1 MKLTNSTRAILAAGI
16 VSICTAAQPARA
28 AITTI
33 FDRDDSSGFM
43 SSYPN
48 SQAAFSTFTSSLGFY
63 GLSTIDAA
71 ATGANPVLSFPST
84 VVTATTSSVTAGSN
98 PGFMIGSQSLQEGD
112 LFGPPAA
119 SSAFTF
125 SHYLTAFGLYVIQGG
140 DDANDNLI
148 KFRLTNTA
156 ANTFVD
162 VPVQVG
168 PGWGFD
174 NVFFFGITGTAP
186 FNQVT
191 IIENNSA
198 GGDVFD
204 GMLYDNIVIRA
215 IIPEP
220 SSLALMTLGACLVGR
235 LRRRR

>member
-1 MKLTNSTRAILAAGI
+1 MKRSSFVWAFVALSI
-16 VSICTAAQPARA
+16 VASAQPARA

-33 FDRDDSSGFM
+33 FDRDDSSSFM
-43 SSYPN
+43 FSYPN
-48 SQAAFSTFTSSLGFY
+48 SQAAYNTFTSSLGFF

-71 ATGANPVLSFPST
+71 TPGANPTLSFPST
-84 VVTATTSSVTAGSN
+84 VVTATTSSVNASAN

-119 SSAFTF
+119 NSVFNF

-140 DDANDNLI
+140 DGVNDNLV
-148 KFRLTNTA
+148 KFRLTNTV

-174 NVFFFGITGTAP
+174 NVFFFGITDSNP

-191 IIENNSA
+191 IIESNSA
-198 GGDVFD
+198 PGGDLAD
-204 GMLYDNIVIRA
+204 GMLFDNIVIRA
-215 IIPEP
+215 VPEP
-220 SSLALMTLGACLVGR
+220 SSLALMSVGACLIGR

>member
-1 MKLTNSTRAILAAGI
+1 MKLTNHAWALLAAGI
-16 VSICTAAQPARA
+16 ISVCTAAQVSRA

-33 FDRDDSSGFM
+33 FDRDDSSAFM

-48 SQAAFSTFTSSLGFY
+48 SQAAYNTFTSSLGFF

-71 ATGANPVLSFPST
+71 ATGVDPVLSFPST
-84 VVTATTSSVTAGSN
+84 SVTATTSSVNASSN

-112 LFGPPAA
+112 LFGPPTAN
-119 SSAFTF
+119 SVFSF

-140 DDANDNLI
+140 DGANDNLV
-148 KFRLTNTA
+148 KFRLTNTI

-168 PGWGFD
+168 PGWSFD
-174 NVFFFGITGTAP
+174 NVFFFGITDTNP

-191 IIENNSA
+191 IIEDNSAA

-204 GMLYDNIVIRA
+204 GMLFDNIVIRA
-215 IIPEP
+215 IPEP
-220 SSLALMTLGACLVGR
+220 SSIAMLTLGACALGR

>member
-1 MKLTNSTRAILAAGI
+1 MKLTKQAWAILAAGI
-16 VSICTAAQPARA
+16 ISVCTAAQVSRA

-33 FDRDDSSGFM
+33 FDRDDSSSFM
-43 SSYPN
+43 FSYPN
-48 SQAAFSTFTSSLGFY
+48 SQAAYNTFTSSLGFF

-71 ATGANPVLSFPST
+71 TPGANPTLSFPST
-84 VVTATTSSVTAGSN
+84 VVTATTSSVNASAN

-112 LFGPPAA
+112 LFGPPTAN
-119 SSAFTF
+119 SVFNF

-140 DDANDNLI
+140 DGANDNLV

-156 ANTFVD
+156 ASTFVD

-174 NVFFFGITGTAP
+174 NVFFFGITDSNP

-191 IIENNSA
+191 IIESNIDA
-198 GGDVFD
+198 GGDLFD
-204 GMLYDNIVIRA
+204 GMLFDNIVIRA
-215 IIPEP
+215 IPEP
-220 SSLALMTLGACLVGR
+220 SSLALMTLGACLLGR

>member
-1 MKLTNSTRAILAAGI
+1 MKLTKSTWAILAAGI
-16 VSICTAAQPARA
+16 ISVCAAAQVSRA

-33 FDRDDSSGFM
+33 FDRDDSSSFM
-43 SSYPN
+43 FSYPN
-48 SQAAFSTFTSSLGFY
+48 SQAAYNTFTSSLGFF

-71 ATGANPVLSFPST
+71 TPGANPTLSFHST
-84 VVTATTSSVTAGSN
+84 VVTATTSSVNA
-98 PGFMIGSQSLQEGD
+98 GD
-112 LFGPPAA
+112 LFGPPTAN
-119 SSAFTF
+119 SVFNF

-140 DDANDNLI
+140 DGANDNLV
-148 KFRLTNTA
+148 KFRLTNTV

-174 NVFFFGITGTAP
+174 NVFFFGITDSNP

-191 IIENNSA
+191 IIESNIAA
-198 GGDVFD
+198 GGDLFD
-204 GMLYDNIVIRA
+204 GMLFDNIVIRA
-215 IIPEP
+215 IPEP
-220 SSLALMTLGACLVGR
+220 SSLVLMTLGACLFGR